1 MLYIIEADT
10 EAEAEVMTYDLWNES
25 DDNYVGWK
33 KDGIILYA
41 YSYGG
46 SSGISW
52 EYYLDM

>member
-10 EAEAEVMTYDLWNES
+10 EAEAEAMTYDLWNES
-25 DDNYVGWK
+25 DDNYVGWE

-41 YSYGG
+41 YSYWG

-52 EYYLDM
+52 EEDLDM